1 MVSNIFYFPQYMG
14 CMDVI
19 PLTFISFK
27 MVIAPPTRQSMVDF
41 SQIPQ
46 CHSCGM
52 DQFEMQG
59 EPEEKGD

>member
-1 MVSNIFYFPQYMG
+1 MMIIIQILW
-14 CMDVI
+14 DVI
-19 PLTFISFK
+19 PTPLTLIFFK

-59 EPEEKGD
+59 EPAEKGG

>member
-1 MVSNIFYFPQYMG
+1 MMIIQILW
-14 CMDVI
+14 DVI
-19 PLTFISFK
+19 PTPFTLISFK
-27 MVIAPPTRQSMVDF
+27 MVIALPTRQSMVDF